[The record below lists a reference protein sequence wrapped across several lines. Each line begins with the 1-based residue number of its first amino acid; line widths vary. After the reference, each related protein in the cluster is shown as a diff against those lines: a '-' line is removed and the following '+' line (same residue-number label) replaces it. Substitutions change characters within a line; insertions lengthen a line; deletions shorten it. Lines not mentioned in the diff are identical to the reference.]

1 VILRVDDVGLKT
13 ALEHVAAPLVAGVET
28 LGVEPV
34 QSVHPLRHGFA
45 PGFQDEVIV
54 RGHEAVGVTD
64 PEKRKGVSGQL
75 LDEVV
80 AIHVIAEESI
90 TTDRP
95 GGDVKEAIVQ
105 LASWPSRHRP
115 NQ

>member
-1 VILRVDDVGLKT
+1 
-13 ALEHVAAPLVAGVET
+13 
-28 LGVEPV
+28 
-34 QSVHPLRHGFA
+34 
-45 PGFQDEVIV
+45 
-54 RGHEAVGVTD
+54 VTD

-75 LDEVV
+75 LDEVA

-95 GGDVKEAIVQ
+95 GGDVKEAIVK

>member
-1 VILRVDDVGLKT
+1 LRRALK
-13 ALEHVAAPLVAGVET
+13 T

-34 QSVHPLRHGFA
+34 QSVHPLRHGFPA
-45 PGFQDEVIV
+45 GFQEEVIV
-54 RGHEAVGVTD
+54 RGHEAVRVAD

-75 LDEVV
+75 LDEVA
-80 AIHVIAEESI
+80 AIHIVAEESF

-95 GGDVKEAIVQ
+95 RRDVKEAIVQ
-105 LASWPSRHRP
+105 LASWPSGHRP